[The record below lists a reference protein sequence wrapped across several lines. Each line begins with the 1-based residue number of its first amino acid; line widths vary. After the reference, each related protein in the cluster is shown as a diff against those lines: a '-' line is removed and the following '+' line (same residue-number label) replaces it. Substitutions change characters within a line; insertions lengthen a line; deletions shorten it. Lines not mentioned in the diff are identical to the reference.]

1 MKLFSVVSVFVLGL
15 LALASAVPLSPNN
28 DIIINGHC
36 EKCRILN
43 GR

>member
-1 MKLFSVVSVFVLGL
+1 MKFFSVVSVFVLGL
-15 LALASAVPLSPNN
+15 LALASADPLTPDH

-36 EKCRILN
+36 TKCRILN